1 MGKEDRSGTGLEK
14 FVNRL
19 NEENEKLGSN
29 DRSYCCLI
37 KIYFP

>member
-1 MGKEDRSGTGLEK
+1 MGEENRSGTGLEE
-14 FVNRL
+14 FGNRL
-19 NEENEKLGSN
+19 NEEIEKLGSN